1 MGMKRSLPTLVR
13 AASLLLLVSGS
24 VALAQTAQ
32 RGQVEVRGI
41 TGYSSFLDESPQHH
55 FVAGGSTQ
63 VYLTRWISV
72 GPEVLFMYHNEFDKD
87 LTVSA
92 NVAWDFLG
100 GPRAQPYVA
109 GHVGVLRNYG
119 GFPGLRFTTNSPE
132 FGIGLGVKIALSPRL
147 YLVPDFR
154 MGTEPFVRA
163 TVGVSYVFGRRE

>member
-1 MGMKRSLPTLVR
+1 MGMKRFLPALVR
-13 AASLLLLVSGS
+13 AAPLLSLLSGS
-24 VALAQTAQ
+24 MALAQTAH

-55 FVAGGSTQ
+55 FVAGGATQ
-63 VYLTRWISV
+63 VYLTRRLSV
-72 GPEVLFMYHNEFDKD
+72 GPEVLFMHRNEFDKD

-100 GPRAQPYVA
+100 RGRAQPYVA
-109 GHVGVLRNYG
+109 GHVGTLWNFG
-119 GFPGLRFTTNSPE
+119 GFPGRRFRTSSPE
-132 FGIGLGVKIALSPRL
+132 FGIGVGVKIALTRRL

-163 TVGVSYVFGRRE
+163 TVGISYAFGRRE

>member
-1 MGMKRSLPTLVR
+1 MGMKRPLPMFAR
-13 AASLLLLVSGS
+13 ASSLLVLFSCS
-24 VALAQTAQ
+24 MALAQTAQ

-41 TGYSSFLDESPQHH
+41 TGYSSFLDESSQHH

-63 VYLTRWISV
+63 VYLTRRLSV

-100 GPRAQPYVA
+100 RSRVQPYVA
-109 GHVGVLRNYG
+109 GHVGTLWNYG

-132 FGIGLGVKIALSPRL
+132 FGIGLGVKIALTRRL

-163 TVGVSYVFGRRE
+163 TVGISYAFGRRE